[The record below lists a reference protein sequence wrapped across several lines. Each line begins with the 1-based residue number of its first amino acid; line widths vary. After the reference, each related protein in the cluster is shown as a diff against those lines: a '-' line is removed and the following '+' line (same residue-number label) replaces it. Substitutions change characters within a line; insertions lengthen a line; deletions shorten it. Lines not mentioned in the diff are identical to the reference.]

1 MSVESRN
8 STAFAD
14 PRAFAEADLG
24 ALAAGTRTKSE
35 ADGQAIY
42 QTLRGLI
49 VEGGMSPGSRLPT
62 ERALAERFLAARNT
76 VRKTM
81 NRLVHEGLVV
91 RHVGRGTFV
100 TDAPAQPEKA
110 AKEAEFGLSELLE
123 ARLLF
128 EPGMAELV
136 VERASDEDLVALSNH
151 LGSLRRAETWQ
162 EFKEAKYALHLAIA
176 RASKNRFLVQMFEC
190 IVASR
195 RGAAWDRP
203 GGHRLPVSAVLEH
216 AISDNAAIVD
226 ALRSRDGA
234 AARDLIRANL
244 TRTLLSVGDG

>member
-1 MSVESRN
+1 MSVISRN
-8 STAFAD
+8 SIAMAD
-14 PRAFAEADLG
+14 PRAFTEADG
-24 ALAAGTRTKSE
+24 AALATGPRMKSE

-42 QTLRGLI
+42 DTLRGLI

-62 ERALAERFLAARNT
+62 ERALADRFLAARNT

-81 NRLVHEGLVV
+81 NRLVHERLVV

-100 TDAPAQPEKA
+100 AETPPQPKPAAE
-110 AKEAEFGLSELLE
+110 EAEFGVSELLE

-136 VERASDEDLVALSNH
+136 VERASDEDLLVLSSH
-151 LGSLRRAETWQ
+151 LEALRRAETWK

-176 RASKNRFLVQMFEC
+176 RASKNRFLVQMFER

-195 RGAAWDRP
+195 RRAAWDRP

-216 AISDNAAIVD
+216 AIADNAAIVD
-226 ALRSRDGA
+226 ALCRRDGGV
-234 AARDLIRANL
+234 ARDLIRANL
-244 TRTLLSVGDG
+244 TRTLLSVGDS